1 MAEHLLCYF
10 VVCDYLHY
18 NTEAF
23 FRCYEIVN
31 DKAKKRRNPA
41 CQAAFFILGY
51 VQLLLVYLDK
61 YQRGGFSPF
70 FCPYFVSSDSK

>member
-31 DKAKKRRNPA
+31 DKAKKR
-41 CQAAFFILGY
+41 
-51 VQLLLVYLDK
+51 
-61 YQRGGFSPF
+61 
-70 FCPYFVSSDSK
+70 

>member
-10 VVCDYLHY
+10 VVFDYLHY

-31 DKAKKRRNPA
+31 NKVKKRRNPA
-41 CQAAFFILGY
+41 CQAAFFISGK
-51 VQLLLVYLDK
+51 VQLLLVYQDK
-61 YQRGGFSPF
+61 VEKRFLWSF
-70 FCPYFVSSDSK
+70 RKLR